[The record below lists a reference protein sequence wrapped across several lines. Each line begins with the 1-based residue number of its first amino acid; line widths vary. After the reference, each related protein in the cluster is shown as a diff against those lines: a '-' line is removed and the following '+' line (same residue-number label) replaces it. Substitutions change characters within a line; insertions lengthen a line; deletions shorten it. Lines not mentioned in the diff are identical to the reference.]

1 MRLIRDERGGWVSVW
16 VWCVVEGVSDV
27 LRCSYFCSVHEQ
39 EEQLIISDFYK
50 SIIAASSIYMTLLKI
65 KC

>member
-1 MRLIRDERGGWVSVW
+1 MG
-16 VWCVVEGVSDV
+16 WCVVEGVSDV

-50 SIIAASSIYMTLLKI
+50 SVIAASSIYMTLLKI